1 MPVFN
6 STLFNKAIFNT
17 KFIASG
23 GVSKR
28 KFRKLPK
35 QLMFS
40 QTTLKASSNIVIPVS
55 LKFES
60 KVSGDITSNVK
71 SSVSFNDSITIL
83 SKLSH
88 EFNKPI
94 NSSISKGIDITVKGN
109 INVMELNSNK
119 MVKYNTIQ
127 NILSLID

>member
-1 MPVFN
+1 M
-6 STLFNKAIFNT
+6 
-17 KFIASG
+17 
-23 GVSKR
+23 
-28 KFRKLPK
+28 
-35 QLMFS
+35 
-40 QTTLKASSNIVIPVS
+40 
-55 LKFES
+55 
-60 KVSGDITSNVK
+60 SGDITSNVK
-71 SSVSFNDSITIL
+71 SSVSFNDGITIL
-83 SKLSH
+83 SKLSQ